1 MAHAPEE
8 LEIKEEPEDF
18 PTEEV
23 VQRVSLEVLEHLN
36 GQLEFLSI
44 LELLK
49 NIIGFEV
56 HLDNG
61 IGLSNKSW
69 DAFIW
74 NIIIRVLN
82 KDPRDKLEKPSSNET
97 GQECTHE
104 KSWSGRLSKTWL
116 YQWDEQ
122 IVLLFIFRVVLFN
135 IKRSSN
141 GYCSSLKWPEIHE
154 VPLLFIL
161 DKQPEEILEPLFTE
175 NFQEISDGFLLVRNF
190 GDIECSI
197 LNLFDWNFLRFWH
210 FIVILI

>member
-36 GQLEFLSI
+36 GQLKFLSI

-61 IGLSNKSW
+61 IGLSDKRW
-69 DAFIW
+69 DTFIW
-74 NIIIRVLN
+74 NIAIRVLN
-82 KDPRDKLEKPSSNET
+82 KDPRDKLEKPSSDET

-116 YQWDEQ
+116 YQCDEQ
-122 IVLLFIFRVVLFN
+122 IVLLFIFRVILFN
-135 IKRSSN
+135 IKSSSN
-141 GYCSSLKWPEIHE
+141 GYCSSLKWPEIHK

-190 GDIECSI
+190 RDIECSI
-197 LNLFDWNFLRFWH
+197 LNLFDWNFL
-210 FIVILI
+210 